1 MQYKNSLKDFKRW
14 CNDHKTF
21 MDSDIKHKEYFQAY
35 NKDDSLYYIELN
47 KIQIR
52 EFGKPFCGEAIFK
65 YDEKEKNFI
74 HISKYLSRTEKEY
87 NLIYERI
94 ALTIKDFKERN
105 GIEE

>member
-1 MQYKNSLKDFKRW
+1 MRYKNSLEDFKRW
-14 CNDHKTF
+14 CNDNKTF

-52 EFGKPFCGEAIFK
+52 EFGNKPFCGGSIFK
-65 YDEKEKNFI
+65 YDKKEKNFI
-74 HISKYLSRTEKEY
+74 HISKYGDEKEY

>member
-1 MQYKNSLKDFKRW
+1 MQYKNSLEDFKRW
-14 CNDHKTF
+14 CNDNKTF

-52 EFGKPFCGEAIFK
+52 EMSNKPFVSEAIFK
-65 YDEKEKNFI
+65 YVEKEKNFI
-74 HISKYLSRTEKEY
+74 HVSKYIDEKEY
-87 NLIYERI
+87 NLILERI

-105 GIEE
+105 DIED